1 MCAPG
6 AGLWFVVPADIVDQ
20 VVDEALFL
28 FVHAAQADFFF
39 AFQAEDVIG
48 SCVEQLCHLKSFSRN
63 KLIEQLEYEGFTR
76 EQAAYGVNKAY

>member
-1 MCAPG
+1 MFAPG

-48 SCVEQLCHLKSFSRN
+48 SCVEQLCHFHKVDCC
-63 KLIEQLEYEGFTR
+63 G
-76 EQAAYGVNKAY
+76 GG